1 MYTVSSSGI
10 TLKEAL
16 DIAYDE
22 SDNEL
27 SAIYIEPPDSNILT
41 DEDSGDEDDGGLVD
55 NLSRRQLCV
64 NAEIVFPNQTR
75 IGGLAEDNN
84 GEVGA
89 VEFMPQ
95 PSTSTASVSS
105 AAVNI
110 STRPKHLVFC
120 ETGDLTPSLYG
131 FLPGD
136 YSRFATLSCVELF
149 ELFFTNK
156 LLETIAAHTKSYALF
171 KNCPD
176 PNTYLTKYKNPPKSS
191 GRVSTAAAST
201 SRVSDDLRYDGLL
214 HYIYVPENKRR
225 RCAGIDCKSRG
236 RTMCSKCDVGLC
248 IECFRIFHTK

>member
-1 MYTVSSSGI
+1 MF
-10 TLKEAL
+10 
-16 DIAYDE
+16 
-22 SDNEL
+22 L
-27 SAIYIEPPDSNILT
+27 SFGYNFVNIGVPIWNRLT

-55 NLSRRQLCV
+55 NLSRRQLCA

-110 STRPKHLVFC
+110 STRPKNLVFC

-149 ELFFTNK
+149 ELFFTNN

-176 PNTYLTKYKNPPKSS
+176 PNELAEKPELCIFSDSSSSSDSDSDWYKLEDTTQKRTRILNYVDTTVPKYSFAEFRQRF
-191 GRVSTAAAST
+191 RVSTEIVEMLT
-201 SRVSDDLRYDGLL
+201 GKYR
-214 HYIYVPENKRR
+214 
-225 RCAGIDCKSRG
+225 
-236 RTMCSKCDVGLC
+236 
-248 IECFRIFHTK
+248 